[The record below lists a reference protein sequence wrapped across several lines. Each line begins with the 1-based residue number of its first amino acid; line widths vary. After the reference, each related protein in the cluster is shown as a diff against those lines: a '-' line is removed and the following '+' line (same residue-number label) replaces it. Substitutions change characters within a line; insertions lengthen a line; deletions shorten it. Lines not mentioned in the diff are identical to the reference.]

1 MSGKNKRILVITER
15 YAPEPF
21 LVTDLAEAWVKQ
33 GNDVTVVTQ
42 IPSYPGDKIY
52 RGYRNRHTVETLNGV
67 RVVRF
72 PTVTGY
78 SKSLV
83 RKILNYL
90 MFMLREVWFAFKE
103 SRHADAVF
111 VYHTGPLTQ
120 ALAVIP
126 IKTIRKVPVTIWTQ
140 DVWPDAVFAYGFPQ
154 TGAFAIILKMF
165 VKMIYRFCDTILVT
179 SPGFLERLKPYTK
192 GKTVA
197 FVPQWVPDEVLKCE
211 PAPFELKDS
220 GIKFIFTGNVG
231 SMQALDV
238 VIKAFAELKK
248 ENVVFY
254 ILGDGNKRRD
264 FEKLAETIGASNVKF
279 LGSVPQK
286 QVLSCIRQCDFS
298 VLSLSANKLIGLTIP
313 AKFQT
318 YLAAGKPILA
328 VCEGEVAKFVREKEI
343 GIVAEVKV
351 EAVKNTLQTIISTRE
366 SSKRIWTDNIIR
378 TQSFFDK
385 AKCTTAIYKSLI
397 SRKHYA

>member
-1 MSGKNKRILVITER
+1 MSGKNKHILVITER

-33 GNDVTVVTQ
+33 GNNVTVVTQ

-52 RGYRNRHTVETLNGV
+52 KGYRNSHSVETLNGV
-67 RVVRF
+67 RIVRF

-126 IKTIRKVPVTIWTQ
+126 IKIIRKVPITIWTQ

-154 TGAFAIILKMF
+154 TGAFAVILKQF
-165 VKMIYRFCDTILVT
+165 IKTIYRYCDTILVT

-197 FVPQWVPDEVLKCE
+197 FVPQWAPDEVLKCE
-211 PAPFELKDS
+211 PAPFALDDS
-220 GIKFIFTGNVG
+220 RTKFIFTGNVG

-238 VIKAFAELKK
+238 VIKAFAELKN

-264 FEKLAETIGASNVKF
+264 FEKLAEAIGASNVKF

-328 VCEGEVAKFVREKEI
+328 VCEGEVAKFVRGKDI

-351 EAVKNTLQTIISTRE
+351 EAVKNTLQTIISARE
-366 SSKRIWTDNIIR
+366 SSKRIWIENIIGV
-378 TQSFFDK
+378 QSFFNKSDC
-385 AKCTTAIYKSLI
+385 ATAIYKSLI
-397 SRKHYA
+397 SRKNYA